1 MLLLENYLLKSD
13 LLLLKDEDK
22 AGEAMDIFDELFE
35 SEVPLVAPYVEQVL
49 ELCLTVA
56 ADENLGDSVRAKA
69 IAGLGRVTKV
79 SQLLN

>member
-1 MLLLENYLLKSD
+1 
-13 LLLLKDEDK
+13 
-22 AGEAMDIFDELFE
+22 
-35 SEVPLVAPYVEQVL
+35 VAPYVEQVL

-79 SQLLN
+79 SQL